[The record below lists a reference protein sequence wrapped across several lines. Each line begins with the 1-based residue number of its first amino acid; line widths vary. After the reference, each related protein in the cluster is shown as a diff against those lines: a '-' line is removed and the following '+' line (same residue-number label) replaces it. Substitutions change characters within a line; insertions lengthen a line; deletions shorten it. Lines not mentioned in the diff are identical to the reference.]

1 MKVKSDPKIGYM
13 NRMKK
18 LWEEIRPE
26 MTFFPAKNLRNQA
39 RRVEKSRVVMET
51 KQRIDKNQN
60 NSNVVNNGS
69 TETIKDIFMQNITSI
84 NSMNFPERN

>member
-26 MTFFPAKNLRNQA
+26 MTFPAKNLRNQA

>member
-51 KQRIDKNQN
+51 K
-60 NSNVVNNGS
+60 
-69 TETIKDIFMQNITSI
+69 
-84 NSMNFPERN
+84 

>member
-1 MKVKSDPKIGYM
+1 
-13 NRMKK
+13 
-18 LWEEIRPE
+18 
-26 MTFFPAKNLRNQA
+26 
-39 RRVEKSRVVMET
+39 MET

>member
-26 MTFFPAKNLRNQA
+26 MTFPAKNLRNQA

-51 KQRIDKNQN
+51 K
-60 NSNVVNNGS
+60 
-69 TETIKDIFMQNITSI
+69 
-84 NSMNFPERN
+84 